1 MAPSLS
7 PSTIH
12 ILKSTAP
19 VVKSE
24 GTKITSRMYEIMFD
38 RYPVVNNLFNTTHIR
53 KTGDTNSVPPQVQ
66 KMNYKLKKYFNLAII
81 ECEIKVSFK
90 SRLI

>member
-7 PSTIH
+7 PSTVH

-24 GTKITSRMYEIMFD
+24 GTKITSRMYEIMFE
-38 RYPVVNNLFNTTHIR
+38 RYPVVNNLFNTTHTR
-53 KTGDTNSVPPQVQ
+53 KTGDTNTVPPQVQ
-66 KMNYKLKKYFNLAII
+66 SQSLFI
-81 ECEIKVSFK
+81 V
-90 SRLI
+90 LINSN